1 MKMKKKMK
9 MIKIDKN
16 IKKKEKI
23 KKINK
28 TKIIIIL
35 INNFKIP
42 NNKEHPMFS

>member
-1 MKMKKKMK
+1 MKKKMK

-35 INNFKIP
+35 INSFKIP